1 MKLYLIEFDQFVVG
15 LLGTFK
21 LTNIHNI
28 SRDFKEDFK
37 NHKVA
42 IKVLDSY
49 GLGYFYQIDYKPRD

>member
-1 MKLYLIEFDQFVVG
+1 MKLYLIEFDQSVVG

-28 SRDFKEDFK
+28 NKDFKEDFK
-37 NHKVA
+37 NHKVV

-49 GLGYFYQIDYKPRD
+49 GLG